1 MRSRRLNIGILLPT
15 KETNSEGRAERG
27 NSKHD
32 TNRQRRKGD
41 GTVNG
46 IHCRL
51 YAENEYRSKQIL
63 CVVISFFGVR
73 IFLKGENLLISMLLV
88 EYRSLKR
95 KSIHKNKK
103 LAFWT
108 YWMCIKTWILW
119 KMWITVQKQVAALVG
134 MKLRN
139 FIPHRCTRD
148 NILDNQ

>member
-1 MRSRRLNIGILLPT
+1 MRFRRLNIGILFST
-15 KETNSEGRAERG
+15 EKTNSKGRAECG

-95 KSIHKNKK
+95 KSIHKSIFAVA
-103 LAFWT
+103 LLSFAFRG
-108 YWMCIKTWILW
+108 L
-119 KMWITVQKQVAALVG
+119 Q
-134 MKLRN
+134 
-139 FIPHRCTRD
+139 
-148 NILDNQ
+148 